1 MELRR
6 CGLDDCTILEHFLS
20 SVKYFQ
26 VGRYCISDR
35 RTKGHG
41 HPPFISDRRT
51 KGHDTH
57 PFISD
62 RRTKGH
68 NTPSL
73 REGWGGLH
81 ITPTPS
87 PREGSVDGWGKYGL
101 RSSLLA
107 FKTKWRKK
115 GQKQV
120 SPRQRLGNCSQPT
133 FAQNGQKNYY
143 SAHSLCHSVVV
154 GCHSFAPLRGRIPAA
169 SSPPGRCPGLAYQC
183 PIRGVN
189 LPQIYIR
196 RAMPWTDVLL
206 PLRGVGSLTFMRIC
220 YPPESNIRILNPPC
234 PAAQP
239 RSMSAIC
246 SRSLF
251 IG

>member
-1 MELRR
+1 MEN
-6 CGLDDCTILEHFLS
+6 G
-20 SVKYFQ
+20 
-26 VGRYCISDR
+26 
-35 RTKGHG
+35 
-41 HPPFISDRRT
+41 
-51 KGHDTH
+51 
-57 PFISD
+57 
-62 RRTKGH
+62 
-68 NTPSL
+68 
-73 REGWGGLH
+73 
-81 ITPTPS
+81 
-87 PREGSVDGWGKYGL
+87 YGL

-154 GCHSFAPLRGRIPAA
+154 GGHSFAPFGGVALLHLTPRAL
-169 SSPPGRCPGLAYQC
+169 PGAG
-183 PIRGVN
+183 IS
-189 LPQIYIR
+189 
-196 RAMPWTDVLL
+196 M
-206 PLRGVGSLTFMRIC
+206 PLRGVGSLTFRRIC
-220 YPPESNIRILNPPC
+220 YPPEPSIRILNPPC

-251 IG
+251 IR